1 MMNKNK
7 LNGHV
12 MSIGKTQ
19 VISDKFQK
27 REMILNT
34 GANFNNLVQI
44 QFTQDNT
51 NLLDS
56 VKIGEFVEIDI
67 NVGGREW
74 TNPNTGEIKY
84 FVTIDGWRIAIQ
96 NESTPNKPEM
106 MSEPAKKPS
115 KPKTQ
120 PETLVMDDDDDLPF

>member
-1 MMNKNK
+1 MNKNR

-44 QFTQDNT
+44 QFTQN
-51 NLLDS
+51 NCELLDS
-56 VKIGEFVEIDI
+56 VKVGEFVEIDI
-67 NVGGREW
+67 NIGGREW
-74 TNPNTGEIKY
+74 TNPNTGELKY
-84 FVTIDGWRIAIQ
+84 FVTIDGWRISIQ
-96 NESTPNKPEM
+96 EGSEQNKPQIP
-106 MSEPAKKPS
+106 SEPAKKQP

-120 PETLVMDDDDDLPF
+120 PETTVDDDDDDLPF